1 MSQTE
6 SRGWA
11 RLWSSIQPPHS
22 KNIRA
27 GAWYPVIRDD
37 LPDRVTIKLGEA
49 AVAVP
54 RRVVEVRGRRPNR
67 FTVVHR
73 VGYPVSAARHSVHK
87 LGKRY
92 AVCPACQWRFGL
104 IGEPEK
110 NRCPNCGHE
119 GEVAWWE
126 TT

>member
-1 MSQTE
+1 MSENQ

-11 RLWSSIQPPHS
+11 RLWSSIRPPYS
-22 KNIRA
+22 RNIRA
-27 GAWYPVIRDD
+27 GTWYPVVNSDQ
-37 LPDRVTIKLGEA
+37 PDRVTIRLGNA
-49 AVAVP
+49 MVDVP
-54 RRVVEVRGRRPNR
+54 RRVVEVRSRRPAR

-73 VGYPVSAARHSVHK
+73 VGYTVSSARRSLHK

-92 AVCPACQWRFGL
+92 AVCPECQWRFGL
-104 IGEPEK
+104 IGEPDRK
-110 NRCPNCGHE
+110 QCPNCGLE

>member
-1 MSQTE
+1 MSVIE
-6 SRGWA
+6 YKGWA
-11 RLWSSIQPPHS
+11 RLWSSIRPPYS

-27 GAWYPVIRDD
+27 GAWYPVVKDD
-37 LPDRVTIKLGEA
+37 QSDRVTIRLGGDP
-49 AVAVP
+49 VDVP
-54 RRVVEVRGRRPNR
+54 RRVVEVRSRRPKR

-73 VGYPVSAARHSVHK
+73 VGYTIKAARRSLHS
-87 LGKRY
+87 LGRRY

-104 IGEPEK
+104 IGEPK
-110 NRCPNCGHE
+110 RKQCPNCDHQ